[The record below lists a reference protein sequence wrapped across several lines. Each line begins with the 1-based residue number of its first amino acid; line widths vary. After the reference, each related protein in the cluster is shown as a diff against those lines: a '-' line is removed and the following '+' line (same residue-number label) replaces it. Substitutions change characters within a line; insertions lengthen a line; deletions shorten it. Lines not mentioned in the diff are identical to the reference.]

1 MKLANE
7 LCHGNLRIAWQKVES
22 TQLLS
27 PALNTLP
34 DFKTL
39 RIVLGAAILIAI
51 AIGTNN
57 SYKINSPTSSPQF
70 PHNA

>member
-7 LCHGNLRIAWQKVES
+7 LCDGYLRIAWQKVES
-22 TQLLS
+22 NQLLS

-39 RIVLGAAILIAI
+39 RIVPGSAILI

-57 SYKINSPTSSPQF
+57 SYKINDSYKLSPIST
-70 PHNA
+70 